1 MTSNGSLTIKTYKEE
16 QNVLLQI
23 IDEGQGI
30 SPEVLSKLGT
40 PFFTTKETGT
50 GLGLAICYSV
60 AKRHDAQI
68 EIETSDK
75 GTTFSIQFRLIPNL
89 TLKRKNKFIFLIY
102 GNVSHASFV
111 FLYDT

>member
-1 MTSNGSLTIKTYKEE
+1 MTSNGILTIKTYKDKET
-16 QNVLLQI
+16 VVLQI
-23 IDEGQGI
+23 KDEGQGI

-68 EIETSDK
+68 EIGTGDE
-75 GTTFSIQFRLIPNL
+75 GTTFSTRFPLIPSL
-89 TLKRKNKFIFLIY
+89 TN
-102 GNVSHASFV
+102 A
-111 FLYDT
+111 